1 MTKEEIEHMIEQY
14 RLAEE
19 AVLKGK
25 FITFNG
31 QAMTMENLNEI
42 IKGRE
47 RWESR
52 LSALISRKRGNPMYK
67 LARFR

>member
-25 FITFNG
+25 SIPFNG

-52 LSALISRKRGNPMYK
+52 LSALILRKRGNPMYK